1 MSIARER
8 CRASSAQFTVTRWHG
23 DTSFSTFRLARGQA
37 GTFSLIFPACP
48 RESKS
53 SEITVTSV
61 TLSPRSGYFRIK
73 TQRLTMQKSVT
84 YEAKVRDLRCIIHWL
99 TNTRTKKIYEK
110 VWATMSKYEQLW
122 IAPHHFRIFATWFRD
137 TRRTLSAKPT
147 KTFDGTG
154 SSICHAIP
162 ISKLSPTTASYSKAV
177 TSASCPPAVPSRII
191 WRRPLMVRQP

>member
-1 MSIARER
+1 MSIDRER

-37 GTFSLIFPACP
+37 GTFGLIFPACP

-73 TQRLTMQKSVT
+73 TQRLTVQKSVT
-84 YEAKVRDLRCIIHWL
+84 YDAKVRDLRRVIHWL
-99 TNTRTKKIYEK
+99 TDTRTKKIYEK

-122 IAPHHFRIFATWFRD
+122 IAPHHFLIFATWFRD
-137 TRRTLSAKPT
+137 TRRSQ
-147 KTFDGTG
+147 
-154 SSICHAIP
+154 S
-162 ISKLSPTTASYSKAV
+162 ASYSKAV
-177 TSASCPPAVPSRII
+177 TSASCPPAVPSHTI

>member
-1 MSIARER
+1 M
-8 CRASSAQFTVTRWHG
+8 TRWHD
-23 DTSFSTFRLARGQA
+23 DTSFATFCLARGQA
-37 GTFSLIFPACP
+37 GTFGLFFPACP

-53 SEITVTSV
+53 SEITVISV

-73 TQRLTMQKSVT
+73 TQRLTVQKSVT
-84 YEAKVRDLRCIIHWL
+84 YEAKVRDLRSVIHWFA
-99 TNTRTKKIYEK
+99 NSRTKKIYEK

-137 TRRTLSAKPT
+137 TRRSQSAKQA

-162 ISKLSPTTASYSKAV
+162 ICKLSPTTASYSKERFRAPRRCGYIP
-177 TSASCPPAVPSRII
+177 CPFGKGEGLGVG
-191 WRRPLMVRQP
+191 

>member
-8 CRASSAQFTVTRWHG
+8 CRAPSAQFTVTRWHG

-61 TLSPRSGYFRIK
+61 TLSPRSGYFGFK
-73 TQRLTMQKSVT
+73 TQRLMVQKSVT
-84 YEAKVRDLRCIIHWL
+84 YGEKVRDLRRIIHWL

-122 IAPHHFRIFATWFRD
+122 IAPSPSSYLCNVVQRYQA
-137 TRRTLSAKPT
+137 LS
-147 KTFDGTG
+147 
-154 SSICHAIP
+154 IP
-162 ISKLSPTTASYSKAV
+162 NRLKSV
-177 TSASCPPAVPSRII
+177 
-191 WRRPLMVRQP
+191 

>member
-1 MSIARER
+1 MSIARKR

-23 DTSFSTFRLARGQA
+23 DTSFSTFCLARGQA

-84 YEAKVRDLRCIIHWL
+84 YEAKVRDLRCVIHRL
-99 TNTRTKKIYEK
+99 ADTRTKKIYEK

-122 IAPHHFRIFATWFRD
+122 IA
-137 TRRTLSAKPT
+137 
-147 KTFDGTG
+147 
-154 SSICHAIP
+154 
-162 ISKLSPTTASYSKAV
+162 LSPSSYLCNVVQRYQALSI
-177 TSASCPPAVPSRII
+177 SNRIKS
-191 WRRPLMVRQP
+191 V